1 METGTDEIVRAIDNA
16 VAQIP
21 PGATR
26 TLWSGHPNE
35 QARRAL
41 KALDEA
47 LRERGTPVAPDVLR
61 VAARAAA
68 SKALAAA
75 LPFRLSLQ

>member
-1 METGTDEIVRAIDNA
+1 MKSATDDIVRVIDNA
-16 VAQIP
+16 VTEMT

-41 KALDEA
+41 KALGEA
-47 LRERGTPVAPDVLR
+47 LREPEAPVAPDVLR
-61 VAARAAA
+61 SAARAAA
-68 SKALAAA
+68 RKRLAESA
-75 LPFRLSLQ
+75 PWGCVTP

>member
-1 METGTDEIVRAIDNA
+1 METATDAIVRAIDNA
-16 VAQIP
+16 VGDMT

-26 TLWSGHPNE
+26 TLCDGHPNQ

-61 VAARAAA
+61 AIARAAA
-68 SKALAAA
+68 VKTLAAA
-75 LPFRLSLQ
+75 HPFRLSLQ